1 MPSMSAWGVES
12 EPKDPSV
19 DGMPGFCLAS
29 FNNTVPLRPR
39 VSGCWGMG
47 IDRVQFGTT
56 NFGVS
61 PRPLTV
67 ILSKQL
73 SPRFQNFDLLSVQI
87 CKGYLRQSWLPL
99 RLRSAFTPRESHC
112 CQPLALFCPS
122 PIKLGMS
129 APNSSW
135 SLRSLNPTLQEGCVE
150 ALGGWML
157 LYWAGPEKK
166 SCF

>member
-1 MPSMSAWGVES
+1 MPGTSAWGVES

-29 FNNTVPLRPR
+29 FNNMVPLRPW
-39 VSGCWGMG
+39 VLGCWGVG
-47 IDRVQFGTT
+47 TDRVQFGTT
-56 NFGVS
+56 NSGVS

-73 SPRFQNFDLLSVQI
+73 GPGFQNFDLLSVQI

-99 RLRSAFTPRESHC
+99 RL
-112 CQPLALFCPS
+112 PLCLHTQGVPS
-122 PIKLGMS
+122 LS
-129 APNSSW
+129 APSSALSQPNKAW
-135 SLRSLNPTLQEGCVE
+135 NVCPKLQLAPTFSEPHP
-150 ALGGWML
+150 AGGVCWGSCGML